1 MVLETTHGHT
11 ITGHA
16 VHAEGKR
23 TGVVV
28 PGGNGR
34 IRGEIERIR
43 TVGREEP
50 TLAERA
56 RDEFILRLLRG
67 ELPSLV
73 QSPFVR
79 ALWFPEGSLGGERR
93 GGAGTG
99 REGSDEGEQDN
110 DAEYEGSMSFA
121 GLNAAQKEVVRAM
134 WADDEPLVVVHGAS
148 PALFFYVAS
157 ASADWSVRRSSWD
170 GKNADDLGRAR
181 GVGTVRR
188 AGVGHRA
195 VQRRCEEHR
204 ADADQARRR
213 LQAHRVEGVLR
224 RVVSVCARFTW
235 R

>member
-11 ITGHA
+11 ITGRA

-34 IRGEIERIR
+34 VHGEIERIR

-56 RDEFILRLLRG
+56 RDQFILRLLRG

-79 ALWFPEGSLGGERR
+79 ALWFPEGSLGGKGRGRGR
-93 GGAGTG
+93 GGAETG
-99 REGSDEGEQDN
+99 REGSDGGDRDDGSET
-110 DAEYEGSMSFA
+110 EYEGSMSFV
-121 GLNAAQKEVVRAM
+121 GLNAAQREVVRAM

-148 PALFFYVAS
+148 PIFFS
-157 ASADWSVRRSSWD
+157 MS
-170 GKNADDLGRAR
+170 
-181 GVGTVRR
+181 
-188 AGVGHRA
+188 
-195 VQRRCEEHR
+195 
-204 ADADQARRR
+204 
-213 LQAHRVEGVLR
+213 
-224 RVVSVCARFTW
+224 
-235 R
+235 

>member
-1 MVLETTHGHT
+1 MLTAHKHKPQTAVVLETTHGHT

-28 PGGNGR
+28 PGGNGC
-34 IRGEIERIR
+34 IRGGEILIERIR

-79 ALWFPEGSLGGERR
+79 ALWFPEGAVGGRGRGRGRGR
-93 GGAGTG
+93 GGAGMG
-99 REGSDEGEQDN
+99 REGREG
-110 DAEYEGSMSFA
+110 
-121 GLNAAQKEVVRAM
+121 
-134 WADDEPLVVVHGAS
+134 
-148 PALFFYVAS
+148 
-157 ASADWSVRRSSWD
+157 
-170 GKNADDLGRAR
+170 GRGGGGGR
-181 GVGTVRR
+181 
-188 AGVGHRA
+188 GHRA
-195 VQRRCEEHR
+195 TSPWPRPAAVGS
-204 ADADQARRR
+204 AGVPAAAVSGALGAAGARS
-213 LQAHRVEGVLR
+213 Q
-224 RVVSVCARFTW
+224 VVSNWSVDDDSTARLMALFYARLKTGVPRGAALRNAMLQLQSEPTHSHPFYWAPFFLLGDW